1 MSKNLLRAPIELAHR
16 VNVDKETKTASYRN
30 DFMRDRDRI
39 MYCNAFRRLDGK
51 TQIYLIGSDDH
62 RRNRLTHTLEV
73 AQIARTISQA
83 LGLDE
88 DLTEAIALGHDLGH
102 TPFGHAGERMLNR
115 IMIPEST
122 VKVPES
128 PLYVGNTDYKIC
140 EKRLEKPYYGFKHNL
155 QSVRV
160 AALLE
165 NGYGDSGL
173 NLTNYTLWGM
183 MHHSNL
189 AYRDDDGAPN
199 YWSVFTPALLVENGQ
214 QAWSFEAF
222 VVAQADEIAQWHH
235 DLEDALRSGAMS
247 ASAVCGKIRE
257 ILIGIMSESDK
268 RCLEEMEQDAEQEHY
283 DRKHFVT
290 LASKVVVNTL
300 VTRIVECSNQ
310 NLQKISSVHT
320 LNENTRLNFFRE
332 HRGDEPYIKN
342 AIAFDAYK
350 DADGARAETMET
362 LERFGD
368 AIRTEIHHSPEVE
381 RMNAKGMYIIRKL
394 FQAYATH
401 PQQLPDISIV
411 QFMVETHE
419 KNSTSGANYPDMAS
433 AYKLSSGRVRSD
445 FDAFW
450 NDKNKNA
457 ESRKFSARVC
467 MMRKISDHIA
477 SMTDHYAIEE
487 YEKLYG

>member
-1 MSKNLLRAPIELAHR
+1 MNKNLLRAPIELASR
-16 VNVDKETKTASYRN
+16 FNKNTETQTASYRS

-102 TPFGHAGERMLNR
+102 TPFGHAGERELNQ
-115 IMIPEST
+115 IMMPGST
-122 VKVPES
+122 VKIPES
-128 PLYVGNTDYKIC
+128 PLYKENHDGYKIC
-140 EKRLEKPYYGFKHNL
+140 EKRLKKPLYGFKHNL

-160 AALLE
+160 AARLE

-183 MHHSNL
+183 MHHSKL
-189 AYRDDDGAPN
+189 AYGDEDGSPN
-199 YWSVFTPALLVENGQ
+199 YCEIFNKYLEVKDGH
-214 QAWSFEAF
+214 QAWSFESF
-222 VVAQADEIAQWHH
+222 VVEQADEIAQWHH

-247 ASAVCGKIRE
+247 AKAVCRKIRE
-257 ILIGIMSESDK
+257 ILITIMSESDL
-268 RCLEEMEQDAEQEHY
+268 RCFEEMERDAEQENY
-283 DRKHFVT
+283 DQKRFIT

-300 VTRIVECSNQ
+300 VTCIVTCSNQ
-310 NLQKISSVHT
+310 NLLKLST
-320 LNENTRLNFFRE
+320 DNKKTKE
-332 HRGDEPYIKN
+332 HLK
-342 AIAFDAYK
+342 K
-350 DADGARAETMET
+350 
-362 LERFGD
+362 FGE

-381 RMNAKGMYIIRKL
+381 RMNAKGQYIIRKL

-419 KNSTSGANYPDMAS
+419 KNSLSGANYPDMVS
-433 AYKLSSGRVRSD
+433 AYKLSSGQVRSD
-445 FDAFW
+445 FDKFW
-450 NDKNKNA
+450 NDKKDNA
-457 ESRKFSARVC
+457 ESKNFSVRVC
-467 MMRKISDHIA
+467 MMRKICDHIA
-477 SMTDHYAIEE
+477 SMTDHYAVEE